1 MSKNINARIALK
13 RDTSANWTNYNPVL
27 LNGELILVDTA
38 EGQLRAKIGD
48 GTKTYTQLPF
58 TDEALRALIT
68 DVDNNNSAVVVTKD
82 GESRLLDTFNIIKLS
97 EEEYKQL
104 VDSNTLDPDALYLTE
119 GEGEGEEKY
128 SKVVLKDL
136 INDSEDEVL
145 ETLNIVRLSQEEYDD
160 LASNDLLDPQAIYLT
175 EGYNSGVRIFV
186 TDNGVSNEVDKFEVI
201 KLTQYEY
208 DTLVGSGLYNPDT
221 LYVITDQLSTTA
233 FVVDTVNELRQYVDT
248 TTENFTTE
256 INQDISDFN
265 TQVNNTINNFT
276 TEVDQDINNFNT
288 QVDTKIT
295 NFTTEVNQDI
305 TDFNSQVDTK
315 ISNFTTEIN
324 TIIDDLR
331 EEIQDGAYLPLTGG
345 TVTGVTTFSNTTT
358 STSTTTGAVK
368 ISGGLGVAG
377 NIYAT
382 KVYGAV
388 WNDYAECREATEFCE
403 AGRAVKENGDDTIS
417 LTDGRLAY
425 GASLVSDTFGFLIG
439 ETEKAK
445 TPIAVSGRV
454 LAYTYENR
462 EVFRHNIGS
471 FVCSGPHG
479 TVSLMD
485 KEEVWNHPEAIIGQ
499 VSAVPDYEYWE
510 NGVKVDGRVW
520 IKVR

>member
-1 MSKNINARIALK
+1 MSQINTRIRQK
-13 RDTSANWTNYNPVL
+13 RDTAANWTSSNPVL
-27 LNGELILVDTA
+27 LNGELIVVETSTGAIRLKV
-38 EGQLRAKIGD
+38 GD
-48 GTKTYTQLPF
+48 GVKTFNQLPF
-58 TDEALRALIT
+58 LDEALRTLIT
-68 DVDNNNSAVVVTKD
+68 DVDNNNSAVVMTKN
-82 GESRLLDTFNIIKLS
+82 GESQLLDTFNIIKL
-97 EEEYKQL
+97 
-104 VDSNTLDPDALYLTE
+104 T
-119 GEGEGEEKY
+119 
-128 SKVVLKDL
+128 
-136 INDSEDEVL
+136 
-145 ETLNIVRLSQEEYDD
+145 QEEYDD
-160 LASNDLLDPQAIYLT
+160 LALNNLLDPQAIYLT

-186 TDNGVSNEVDKFEVI
+186 TDNGVSKEIDKFEVI
-201 KLTQYEY
+201 KLTQHEY
-208 DTLVGSGLYNPDT
+208 DTLVDSGLYNPDI
-221 LYVITDQLSTTA
+221 LYVITDQLSTTT
-233 FVVDTVNELRQYVDT
+233 FVTNTVNELRQYVDT
-248 TTENFTTE
+248 TTE
-256 INQDISDFN
+256 
-265 TQVNNTINNFT
+265 
-276 TEVDQDINNFNT
+276 
-288 QVDTKIT
+288 

-315 ISNFTTEIN
+315 ISNFTTEVN

-331 EEIQDGAYLPLTGG
+331 EEIQNGAYLPLTGG
-345 TVTGVTTFSNTTT
+345 TVTGVTIFSNTTA
-358 STSTTTGAVK
+358 SSSTTTGAVQ

-377 NIYAT
+377 DIHAN

-417 LTDGRLAY
+417 LADGRLVY

-462 EVFRHNIGS
+462 EVFRYNIGH

-510 NGVKVDGRVW
+510 NGVKVNGRVW

>member
-1 MSKNINARIALK
+1 MSQINTRIRQK
-13 RDTSANWTNYNPVL
+13 RDTAANWTSSNPVL
-27 LNGELILVDTA
+27 LNGELIVVETSTGAIRLKV
-38 EGQLRAKIGD
+38 GD
-48 GTKTYTQLPF
+48 GVKTFNQLPF
-58 TDEALRALIT
+58 LDETLRALIT
-68 DVDNNNSAVVVTKD
+68 DVDNNNSAVVMTKN
-82 GESRLLDTFNIIKLS
+82 GESQLLDTFNIIKL
-97 EEEYKQL
+97 
-104 VDSNTLDPDALYLTE
+104 TT
-119 GEGEGEEKY
+119 
-128 SKVVLKDL
+128 
-136 INDSEDEVL
+136 
-145 ETLNIVRLSQEEYDD
+145 EEYDD
-160 LASNDLLDPQAIYLT
+160 LALNNLLDPQAIYLT
-175 EGYNSGVRIFV
+175 EGYNSGVRIFI

-201 KLTQYEY
+201 KLTQHEY
-208 DTLVGSGLYNPDT
+208 DTLVDSGLYNPDI

-233 FVVDTVNELRQYVDT
+233 FVTNTVNELRQYVDT

-256 INQDISDFN
+256 I
-265 TQVNNTINNFT
+265 
-276 TEVDQDINNFNT
+276 DQDIN
-288 QVDTKIT
+288 
-295 NFTTEVNQDI
+295 
-305 TDFNSQVDTK
+305 DFNSQVDTK
-315 ISNFTTEIN
+315 ISNFTTEVN

-331 EEIQDGAYLPLTGG
+331 EEIQNGAYLPLTGG
-345 TVTGVTTFSNTTT
+345 TVTGVTIFSNTTA
-358 STSTTTGAVK
+358 SSSTTTGAVQ

-377 NIYAT
+377 DIHAN

-417 LTDGRLAY
+417 LADGRLVY

-462 EVFRHNIGS
+462 EVFRYNIGH

-499 VSAVPDYEYWE
+499 VSAVPDYEYLE
-510 NGVKVDGRVW
+510 NGVKVNGRVW
-520 IKVR
+520 IKVS